1 MFLVRRLDRAATLLI
16 VSALVTGEVL
26 RVSLSSKGSLNFRRL
41 RQGKP
46 CFKKNSPNNFR
57 SSSMFLTYL
66 TAPELPFREFN
77 GKFVRDFDLRLRKLW
92 LYYVLVL
99 LREGGKCTDFESAR
113 AKVFY
118 CLLNLLFRCLHI
130 SVIMRLLQM
139 VIDKLSGKP
148 DDLLWVLYER
158 VSDVPST
165 GRLML
170 QKPD

>member
-1 MFLVRRLDRAATLLI
+1 MFLVRGLDRPVTLLI

-41 RQGKP
+41 RLGKP

-77 GKFVRDFDLRLRKLW
+77 VKFVRDFDLRLRKLW
-92 LYYVLVL
+92 LYYVFVL

-130 SVIMRLLQM
+130 SVIM
-139 VIDKLSGKP
+139 V
-148 DDLLWVLYER
+148 DLLTLSVISRW
-158 VSDVPST
+158 D
-165 GRLML
+165 
-170 QKPD
+170 

>member
-1 MFLVRRLDRAATLLI
+1 MFLVRGLDRPETLLI

-41 RQGKP
+41 RLGKP

-77 GKFVRDFDLRLRKLW
+77 VKFVRDFDLRLRKLW

-99 LREGGKCTDFESAR
+99 LREDGNAQILKAHVQRYFIA
-113 AKVFY
+113 Y
-118 CLLNLLFRCLHI
+118 
-130 SVIMRLLQM
+130 
-139 VIDKLSGKP
+139 
-148 DDLLWVLYER
+148 
-158 VSDVPST
+158 
-165 GRLML
+165 
-170 QKPD
+170 